1 MRKKKKKQLKDFLV
15 EVRARA
21 DEGYST
27 RQLMSSLIPDIG
39 TELKVAASEVTAALP
54 KMRKREA
61 FRGQPRAKKVNISNY
76 NFYYNFIF
84 YFFIASASDRTSIS

>member
-1 MRKKKKKQLKDFLV
+1 MRDFFA

-39 TELKVAASEVTAALP
+39 TELKVADSEVTAALRD
-54 KMRKREA
+54 KQVA
-61 FRGQPRAKKVNISNY
+61 FRGQAMEKEYVFTFLYSVH
-76 NFYYNFIF
+76 FL
-84 YFFIASASDRTSIS
+84 